1 MNERDPRFWNTHDEA
16 LRGHAGETGESSTA
30 AAGSHVDAGADAGPH
45 DPTDQK
51 GPHMSFADWLHVQQ
65 QAHIAFG
72 ERLQLVSDWS
82 APTPDVD
89 WDVAALVR
97 HVIEEQQWVPLLL
110 AGRTVGE
117 ARSRLAA
124 LSDDLNAEWQR
135 YSAAATQAWAS
146 VDPDALVNL
155 SYDRVPASAY
165 LREQASDVIVHT
177 WDLARAVGA
186 DEELGDALVAA
197 AWTVFEPQK
206 DTLEASGLFNSPVP
220 VDENAPLQ
228 SRLLALTGRD
238 DRLAA

>member
-16 LRGHAGETGESSTA
+16 LRGHAGETGESSTG
-30 AAGSHVDAGADAGPH
+30 AAGSHAGAGADAGPH
-45 DPTDQK
+45 GPTDQK

>member
-1 MNERDPRFWNTHDEA
+1 
-16 LRGHAGETGESSTA
+16 
-30 AAGSHVDAGADAGPH
+30 
-45 DPTDQK
+45 
-51 GPHMSFADWLHVQQ
+51 
-65 QAHIAFG
+65 
-72 ERLQLVSDWS
+72 
-82 APTPDVD
+82 
-89 WDVAALVR
+89 
-97 HVIEEQQWVPLLL
+97 
-110 AGRTVGE
+110 
-117 ARSRLAA
+117 
-124 LSDDLNAEWQR
+124 
-135 YSAAATQAWAS
+135 